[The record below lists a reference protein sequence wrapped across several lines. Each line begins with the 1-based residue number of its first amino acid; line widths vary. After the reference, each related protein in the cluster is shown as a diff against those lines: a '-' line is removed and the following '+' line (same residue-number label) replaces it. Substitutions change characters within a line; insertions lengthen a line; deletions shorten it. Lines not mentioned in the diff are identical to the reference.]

1 MLADLIGSVH
11 QLIDTHRARLV
22 PSTKGRIPMEFFSLS
37 DSDFI
42 RALFMNKSFKVDS
55 VPLRNN
61 NEAKHMDL
69 SPPELPQLVETDA
82 IDDLYVRLLND
93 AYVRT
98 RRSYMDIIRQRMRF
112 QHNMDDVASK
122 RELIKKLTKSA

>member
-1 MLADLIGSVH
+1 
-11 QLIDTHRARLV
+11 
-22 PSTKGRIPMEFFSLS
+22 MEFFSLS

-82 IDDLYVRLLND
+82 IDDLYARLLND

-122 RELIKKLTKSA
+122 RELIKNLTKSA